1 MSEYIR
7 LIETIHETH
16 LSDFY
21 MRYGVICAQTK
32 TNEGLVVNLTNKSP
46 ALILMRSSMHDAMIA
61 EMMGDRTQTGII
73 KRIVIQ
79 MRLAFKQNVRDI
91 EKETNIL
98 GDATLPGKFAVEIN
112 NGRGPIVIPDM
123 HAENTSIIGE
133 FFIRTKFYP
142 KVRFYLIE
150 CTQLAED
157 GTTVLI
163 TEKQMMYASDTL
175 DGFVSGAK
183 YLLRAKAVFG
193 NTPNSAYTEYFE
205 IRAN

>member
-1 MSEYIR
+1 MNDYIR

-21 MRYGVICAQTK
+21 MRYGVICFQTAA
-32 TNEGLVVNLTNKSP
+32 NESLVSYLTNKSP
-46 ALILMRSSMHDAMIA
+46 ALILMRSSLHDAIIA
-61 EMMGDRTQTGII
+61 EMLGDTTQNAII

-98 GDATLPGKFAVEIN
+98 GDPTLPGKFAVEIN
-112 NGRGPIVIPDM
+112 TGRGPIEIPDM
-123 HAENTSIIGE
+123 YAENTNIIGE

-142 KVRFYLIE
+142 KVRYYIIE

-157 GTTVLI
+157 GSTVLI
-163 TEKQMMYASDTL
+163 TEKQMMYASGKL